1 MEGHPWSERL
11 DLGHDPM
18 DHDHHLQLRLLGA
31 VVSALEEGRPAMARR
46 LAEEL
51 AAASELHFAGE
62 EQLMRASGFRDLAV
76 HGGEHEA
83 LLARMRELA
92 AADAGEDASLALTLA
107 LELQDRLSAHVAG
120 SDRAVAE
127 HLVRQ

>member
-31 VVSALEEGRPAMARR
+31 VVRALEEGRPAVARR
-46 LAEEL
+46 LAAEL

-62 EQLMRASGFRDLAV
+62 EQLMRASGFRDVAV

-83 LLARMRELA
+83 LLGRMRELA
-92 AADAGEDASLALTLA
+92 AGPDEPALALALA
-107 LELQDRLSAHVAG
+107 LELEDRLGAHVSG

-127 HLVRQ
+127 HVERR